1 MFPVS
6 QSPQFRQTHGFIFA
20 IVWIVFAA
28 IVWCGIVMPI
38 MERRFP
44 LQRNDTH
51 TDGDGDG
58 DNEPGLPVQS
68 AKGKEAPAAT

>member
-6 QSPQFRQTHGFIFA
+6 QSPKFRQTHGFIFA

-28 IVWCGIVMPI
+28 VAWCGIAMPI

-44 LQRNDTH
+44 PPHKETTH
-51 TDGDGDG
+51 ADLD
-58 DNEPGLPVQS
+58 EEQHPGTKPIS
-68 AKGKEAPAAT
+68 P